1 MLSGFMSK
9 HLKNCTTHLYECQ
22 AILTWG
28 LKKSR
33 FCDIISKSAH
43 ACCYIALS
51 GGVVWLL
58 TMINFFI

>member
-1 MLSGFMSK
+1 MSK
-9 HLKNCTTHLYECQ
+9 HLKNCSTHLYECR
-22 AILTWG
+22 AILTWD

-33 FCDIISKSAH
+33 FCDIINKNEH
-43 ACCYIALS
+43 TCCYIALS